1 MGMDA
6 VEIHIGNANIGFG
19 WAAFALA
26 LLGTIGTAA
35 VVVAEWG
42 IETAQAK
49 VLEKTEDVMERATG
63 GHFSTVNFANDVES
77 HPRKPEG
84 THASLGT
91 TSMRNAVV
99 DKGLQYGGNMLKSSL
114 RKS

>member
-26 LLGTIGTAA
+26 LLATIGVTA
-35 VVVAEWG
+35 VVIAEWG

-63 GHFSTVNFANDVES
+63 GHFSTVNLRTDVEN
-77 HPRKPEG
+77 HPAKPES
-84 THASLGT
+84 TRASLGT
-91 TSMRNAVV
+91 TSMRNAVM
-99 DKGLQYGGNMLKSSL
+99 DKGLEYGGKMLKSSL
-114 RKS
+114 RKK